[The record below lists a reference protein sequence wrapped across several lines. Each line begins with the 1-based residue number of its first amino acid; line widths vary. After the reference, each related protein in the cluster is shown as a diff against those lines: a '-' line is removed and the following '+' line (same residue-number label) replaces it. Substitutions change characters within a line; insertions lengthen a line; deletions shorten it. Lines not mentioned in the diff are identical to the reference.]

1 MEARMRPRIPERRLA
16 TVADL
21 ATDAVLTE
29 TWSSHP
35 YWASW
40 ATKFDETDLIYYLP
54 EVFELL
60 ILLTGKKLDYVPVWC
75 GNQLLYAV
83 GFYRGELP
91 FGPFW
96 HDDFKFKM
104 KYVGGRM
111 ARICAF
117 ARCLQEELDVADSDR
132 LYLWLKSFRDS
143 NDYLTMHRLIVRR
156 VGHLLNIDM
165 DDHDLTKSR
174 IVQIALG
181 FLWHWSGEN
190 DQSAHMK
197 RLALDTVHAGH
208 LEVEDHH
215 PEHEKVG
222 VGIVNVH
229 KLFADQ
235 FSVHLQKDA
244 RDRHGG
250 WNIHPN
256 FIPPQYQK
264 EWISFF
270 TCHMKIDLYEA
281 LDDASMRTEEP
292 MEVD

>member
-1 MEARMRPRIPERRLA
+1 MVNHSTMEARMRPRILERLLA
-16 TVADL
+16 AVADL
-21 ATDAVLTE
+21 ASDDVLTE

-35 YWASW
+35 YWASR
-40 ATKFDETDLIYYLP
+40 ATNFDETDLIYYLP

-96 HDDFKFKM
+96 LDFKFKM

-111 ARICAF
+111 VRICAF
-117 ARCLQEELDVADSDR
+117 AWCLQEELDVADSDR

-165 DDHDLTKSR
+165 DDHDLIKSR
-174 IVQIALG
+174 MEIALG

-190 DQSAHMK
+190 DQSPHMK
-197 RLALDTVHAGH
+197 KMALDIVHAGH

-215 PEHEKVG
+215 PKHEKVG
-222 VGIVNVH
+222 MGIVNVH
-229 KLFADQ
+229 KLLRID
-235 FSVHLQKDA
+235 S
-244 RDRHGG
+244 R
-250 WNIHPN
+250 
-256 FIPPQYQK
+256 
-264 EWISFF
+264 F
-270 TCHMKIDLYEA
+270 TCNKMHM
-281 LDDASMRTEEP
+281 TG
-292 MEVD
+292 MEGGISTPISYHHNIRMHGYIFSSVIWRSICMKPWMI

>member
-1 MEARMRPRIPERRLA
+1 MGYHCTMEARMRPRIPERLLA
-16 TVADL
+16 AVADL
-21 ATDAVLTE
+21 ATDGVLTE

-40 ATKFDETDLIYYLP
+40 ATKFDETDLIYYFP

-75 GNQLLYAV
+75 GNQF

-111 ARICAF
+111 AHICAF
-117 ARCLQEELDVADSDR
+117 AQCLQEELDVVDSDR
-132 LYLWLKSFRDS
+132 IYLWLKSFRDS

-156 VGHLLNIDM
+156 VGHLNIDM

-190 DQSAHMK
+190 DQSSHMK
-197 RLALDTVHAGH
+197 KLALDTVHAGH
-208 LEVEDHH
+208 LEVENHH
-215 PEHEKVG
+215 PEYVK
-222 VGIVNVH
+222 
-229 KLFADQ
+229 KW
-235 FSVHLQKDA
+235 
-244 RDRHGG
+244 G
-250 WNIHPN
+250 WGLSM
-256 FIPPQYQK
+256 FINSL
-264 EWISFF
+264 WIDSRF
-270 TCHMKIDLYEA
+270 TCKKM
-281 LDDASMRTEEP
+281 
-292 MEVD
+292 